1 MANASK
7 WERTSLDYDK
17 TEWRKTKKLG
27 SLLGDTEDIK
37 RRKVLASVSFKS
49 LRSLWTNSKVTSIK
63 TRMNAYNALVLP
75 VLLYNCA
82 TWGVAENII
91 DKLEVYHRR
100 HLREVLGVKTRDIRN
115 EDLYKLCETKPLNRR
130 IVFARWS
137 LFGHVLRLS
146 RDTPAQIAMDYY
158 GSLKEGET
166 EPRGR
171 PDTTL
176 PVLLFNEYKKFK
188 EVKKER
194 GWSVKK
200 SKAQI
205 LTELREKAAD
215 RKKWREI
222 FTNIVCVVCDS

>member
-1 MANASK
+1 MRNFLF
-7 WERTSLDYDK
+7 RIY
-17 TEWRKTKKLG
+17 
-27 SLLGDTEDIK
+27 
-37 RRKVLASVSFKS
+37 
-49 LRSLWTNSKVTSIK
+49 
-63 TRMNAYNALVLP
+63 
-75 VLLYNCA
+75 
-82 TWGVAENII
+82 II
-91 DKLEVYHRR
+91 DMY
-100 HLREVLGVKTRDIRN
+100 
-115 EDLYKLCETKPLNRR
+115 
-130 IVFARWS
+130 RWS

-146 RDTPAQIAMDYY
+146 RDTSAQIAMDYY
-158 GSLKEGET
+158 GSLKEWET

-222 FTNIVCVVCDS
+222 VTNIVCVVCDS

>member
-1 MANASK
+1 M
-7 WERTSLDYDK
+7 
-17 TEWRKTKKLG
+17 
-27 SLLGDTEDIK
+27 
-37 RRKVLASVSFKS
+37 F
-49 LRSLWTNSKVTSIK
+49 
-63 TRMNAYNALVLP
+63 
-75 VLLYNCA
+75 
-82 TWGVAENII
+82 
-91 DKLEVYHRR
+91 
-100 HLREVLGVKTRDIRN
+100 
-115 EDLYKLCETKPLNRR
+115 
-130 IVFARWS
+130 
-137 LFGHVLRLS
+137 RLS

-158 GSLKEGET
+158 GSLKKGET

-200 SKAQI
+200 TKVQI

-222 FTNIVCVVCDS
+222 VVNIVSVVCES